1 MNGIRLSK
9 AAIWC
14 ACGFCRIAIADEV
27 TLAGDSR
34 LAGSVSAIA
43 ENGNITL
50 ESPLSPEPLALRGE
64 AVRNITFSKRAEST
78 VRGDTLLTLANGD
91 VLPCEIRSLD
101 ADHLM
106 LATSFAGDLSVP
118 REMLSRLTLGAI
130 SNRTIY
136 EGPTTLEGWGAE
148 HWLYQENTFASQ
160 TSGRL
165 ARTFDLPTQFILR
178 FHLAWKNNPSL
189 QIAFAEVSA
198 EPKSDRYIFQFTNG
212 GIEIKRQNG
221 AEQKMLSLTTI
232 SRPPDQFPESEM
244 EVEIRVDRKEAK
256 LQLWID
262 GQLEARMDDPVG
274 HPPAGGGIAFRSN
287 TGGEGTHRISKIQLL
302 AWDVEGDRH
311 RTEERGDPKTDA
323 LIDSEGGRYSGHLES
338 IATHAGTP
346 VLRFKSPLLDK
357 PMEIP
362 ATEVSTVF
370 FAATKPM
377 EVSKPPLV
385 LKVHGGGELHVESCR
400 FAGDR
405 ISARHPLLG
414 ELALNRAALVAVE
427 RPPVP
432 SKNAGR
438 E

>member
-1 MNGIRLSK
+1 MSGIRPSE
-9 AAIWC
+9 AAMWC
-14 ACGFCRIAIADEV
+14 ACWFGAAAIADEV
-27 TLAGDSR
+27 TLDGDSR

-50 ESPLSPEPLALRGE
+50 ETSLSPEPLALRGE
-64 AVRNITFSKRAEST
+64 AVRNIAFSKRAESS

-101 ADHLM
+101 ADHLT
-106 LATSFAGDLSVP
+106 LATSFAGELSVP
-118 REMLSRLTLGAI
+118 RAMLSRLTLGAI
-130 SNRTIY
+130 STRSIY
-136 EGPTTLEGWGAE
+136 EGPTTLEGWEAE
-148 HWLYQENTFASQ
+148 RWIYQDNTFASQ

-165 ARTFDLPTQFILR
+165 GRTFDLPKQFILR
-178 FHLAWKNNPSL
+178 FQLDWKNNPSL
-189 QIAFAEVSA
+189 QVAFAEVSG
-198 EPKSDRYIFQFTNG
+198 EPKSDRYFFQFTNG

-221 AEQKMLSLTTI
+221 AEQKQVSLTTI
-232 SRPPDQFPESEM
+232 SRPPDQFPESQM
-244 EVEIRVDRKEAK
+244 DVEIRVDRKEAK

-262 GQLEARMDDPVG
+262 GQLEARIDDPVG

-287 TGGEGTHRISKIQLL
+287 VGGEGTHRISKIQIL
-302 AWDVEGDRH
+302 AWDVQGDRH

-338 IATHAGTP
+338 IATHAGVP
-346 VLRFKSPLLDK
+346 LLRFKSPLLDK

-370 FAATKPM
+370 FATPKPLAAA
-377 EVSKPPLV
+377 KPPLV

-414 ELALNRAALVAVE
+414 ELALNRAALIAVE
-427 RPPVP
+427 RPRVP
-432 SKNAGR
+432 SKNVG